1 MPSGWQHERSK
12 CVFVLSVRFVVKKN
26 VITPEA
32 CFRKGCKQHSFV
44 KLKFQSSQ
52 PTLSYRVGV
61 IVFVK
66 GIVKIQ

>member
-44 KLKFQSSQ
+44 EINLMVLKHA
-52 PTLSYRVGV
+52 LRRN
-61 IVFVK
+61 
-66 GIVKIQ
+66 